1 MRYIVLTGRH
11 PSRSRRELVKEC
23 RDNGLVVQDKVDR
36 RTDTVI
42 ASRFDTR
49 KASAGKDNSI
59 RVLPYAALEQ
69 IIGRF

>member
-11 PSRSRRELVKEC
+11 PTRTRRELIKEC
-23 RDNGLVVQDKVDR
+23 CDNGITVQKKVDR

-42 ASRFDTR
+42 ASRFDTK

-59 RVLPYAALEQ
+59 RILPYEALEQ